1 MWGQQIESIDK
12 EIKDC
17 ISNDPEMNT
26 KANIAESMPGIG
38 EVTSSMPVTELP
50 ELGSLTR
57 RQIASLAGLA
67 PIARDSGTFKGKRI
81 TGGGRGDVRAKLYMS
96 TLVAIQ
102 HNPAIREFY
111 QRLLKAGKTKMTAVT
126 ACMRKMLTILNV
138 MVAKKVFWKS
148 EFHA

>member
-1 MWGQQIESIDK
+1 MSL
-12 EIKDC
+12 
-17 ISNDPEMNT
+17 ISYFYLARRNRSLACQ
-26 KANIAESMPGIG
+26 KRRFLRKRYR
-38 EVTSSMPVTELP
+38 TSLIFLVTELP

-67 PIARDSGTFKGKRI
+67 PIARDSGTFKGKRM
-81 TGGGRGDVRAKLYMS
+81 TGGGRGDVRAKLFMP

-102 HNPAIREFY
+102 HKPAIREFY

-138 MVAKKVFWKS
+138 MVAKKEYWKS
-148 EFHA
+148 ELYA